1 MKLTILR
8 RRTKHLSLLAT
19 LLVSGC
25 ATTMQMSHEELKK
38 IQPNEGIVIGTVLIK
53 GGKDI
58 LGRNSWALVAKSIKD
73 TSLMSSLVSSGFEY
87 TIQASR
93 DGEEEVF
100 VTRIPAGDYHF
111 WKLFQPGFSS
121 ATAKTNVQFRVQPGK
136 TTYIGRL
143 VVEFPPGFITASTRF
158 LLRVENAKASA
169 LDSASRKFGL
179 SGDEAITDLMTIRE
193 PN

>member
-73 TSLMSSLVSSGFEY
+73 TSLMSSLVYPGFEY

-93 DGEEEVF
+93 DG
-100 VTRIPAGDYHF
+100 
-111 WKLFQPGFSS
+111 
-121 ATAKTNVQFRVQPGK
+121 
-136 TTYIGRL
+136 
-143 VVEFPPGFITASTRF
+143 
-158 LLRVENAKASA
+158 
-169 LDSASRKFGL
+169 
-179 SGDEAITDLMTIRE
+179 
-193 PN
+193 